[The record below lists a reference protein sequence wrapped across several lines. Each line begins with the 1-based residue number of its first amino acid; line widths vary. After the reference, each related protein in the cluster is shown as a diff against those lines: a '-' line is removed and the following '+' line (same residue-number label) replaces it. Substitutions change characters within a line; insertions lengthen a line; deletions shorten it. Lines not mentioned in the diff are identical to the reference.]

1 MNGDFTLYT
10 PTKVVFGRGAENSAG
25 AMVKAFGGTKVLI
38 HYGSKSAQK
47 SGLLKR
53 IEDSLTAEE
62 IEYVSLGGVV
72 PNPRLEKVYEG
83 VKMCRSYG
91 VNFILAVG
99 GGSVIDSAKAIA
111 YALAE
116 PEHDVR
122 ELYEHTRTPKACFP
136 LGVVLT
142 LAASGSEMSDSSV
155 ISYEDKKR
163 GVNSDLCRP
172 KFALM
177 NPELT
182 MTLPAYQTAAGCSDI
197 LMHTM
202 ERYFVNGHRMEIT
215 DAIAEGLLR
224 TVMHY
229 AQVLRDDP
237 ENYEARAEI
246 MWAGSLS
253 HNGLT
258 GFGND
263 AGDWACHRLEHEL
276 GALYDVT
283 HGAGLTAVWPAWA
296 KYVMKNCLH
305 RFVRFAKNV
314 MRIEP
319 GATDEETAIRG
330 IEAMADFFR
339 SIGMPTNL
347 SELGVHPSEDDRKL
361 LAKNCAIA
369 TGGKIGSAM
378 VLYETDMEAVY
389 RLAAK

>member
-10 PTKVVFGRGAENSAG
+10 PTKVVFGHDVETRAG
-25 AMVKAFGGTKVLI
+25 AMVKAFGGKKVLI
-38 HYGSKSAQK
+38 HYGGKSAVK

-53 IEDSLTAEE
+53 VQDSLTAEE
-62 IEYVSLGGVV
+62 IDYVSLGGVV
-72 PNPRLEKVYEG
+72 PNPRLSKVYEG
-83 VKMCRSYG
+83 VKMCKAYG
-91 VNFILAVG
+91 VDFILAVG

-116 PEHDVR
+116 PEKDVR
-122 ELYEHTRTPKACFP
+122 DLYEHTRAPKACFP

-177 NPELT
+177 DPALT
-182 MTLPAYQTAAGCSDI
+182 KTLPAYQTAAGCSDI

-224 TVMHY
+224 TVMQY
-229 AQVLRDDP
+229 AAVLRDDP
-237 ENYEARAEI
+237 ENYDARAEI

-258 GFGND
+258 GCGND

-276 GALYDVT
+276 GAQYDVT
-283 HGAGLTAVWPAWA
+283 HGAGLTAVWPSWA
-296 KYVMKNCLH
+296 KYVMKNCLP

-314 MRIEP
+314 MQVEP
-319 GATDEETAIRG
+319 GETDEETAFKG
-330 IEAMADFFR
+330 IDAMAAFFR

-347 SELGVHPSEDDRKL
+347 KELGVSPTEEEFKL

-369 TGGKIGSAM
+369 VGGKVGSAM
-378 VLYETDMEAVY
+378 PLHEADMEAIY
-389 RLAAK
+389 RIAAE

>member
-1 MNGDFTLYT
+1 MNGDFTLFT
-10 PTKVVFGRGAENSAG
+10 PTKVVFGHDVETRAG
-25 AMVKAFGGTKVLI
+25 EFVKAFGGTKVLI
-38 HYGSKSAQK
+38 HYGGQSAVR
-47 SGLLKR
+47 SGLLAR
-53 IEDSLTAEE
+53 VEDSLKKEN
-62 IEYVSLGGVV
+62 IPYVTLGGVV

-83 VKMCRSYG
+83 VALCKANG
-91 VNFILAVG
+91 VDFLLAVG

-116 PEHDVR
+116 PEHDVK
-122 ELYEHTRTPKACFP
+122 ELYEHTRAPKACYP

-142 LAASGSEMSDSSV
+142 LSASGSEMSDSSV

-177 NPELT
+177 DPALT
-182 MTLPAYQTAAGCSDI
+182 KTLPAYQTAAGCADI
-197 LMHTM
+197 MMHTM
-202 ERYFVNGHRMEIT
+202 ERYFVNGNRMELT
-215 DAIAEGLLR
+215 DAIAEGLLK
-224 TVMHY
+224 TVMHN
-229 AQVLRDDP
+229 ALVLRDDP
-237 ENYEARAEI
+237 ENYAARAEI

-258 GFGND
+258 GCGND

-296 KYVMKNCLH
+296 RYVMKNCLH
-305 RFVRFAKNV
+305 RFVRFAVNV
-314 MRIEP
+314 MGVAP
-319 GATDEETAIRG
+319 GATDEETAEKG
-330 IEAMADFFR
+330 IDALTAFFR

-347 SELGVHPSEDDRKL
+347 KELGVSPTEDDFKL

-369 TGGKIGSAM
+369 VGGKIGSAM
-378 VLYETDMEAVY
+378 PLYEKDMEAIY
-389 RLAAK
+389 RAAKE

>member
-10 PTKVVFGRGAENSAG
+10 PTKVVFGHDVETRAG
-25 AMVKAFGGTKVLI
+25 ELVKAFGGTKALI
-38 HYGSKSAQK
+38 HYGGRSAVR
-47 SGLLKR
+47 SGLLSR
-53 IEDSLTAEE
+53 VEESLKKENVP
-62 IEYVSLGGVV
+62 YVTLGGVV
-72 PNPRLEKVYEG
+72 PNPQLEKVYEG
-83 VKMCRSYG
+83 VALCKANG
-91 VNFILAVG
+91 VDFLLAVG
-99 GGSVIDSAKAIA
+99 GGSVIDSTKAIA

-116 PEHDVR
+116 PEHDVK
-122 ELYEHTRTPKACFP
+122 ELYEHTRAPKACFP

-142 LAASGSEMSDSSV
+142 LSASGSEMSDSSV

-177 NPELT
+177 NPALT
-182 MTLPAYQTAAGCSDI
+182 KTLPAYQTAAGCSDI

-202 ERYFVNGHRMEIT
+202 ERYFVNGNRMEIT

-224 TVMHY
+224 TVMRY

-237 ENYEARAEI
+237 ENEKARAEI

-258 GFGND
+258 GCGND

-296 KYVMKNCLH
+296 KYVMHGCLH
-305 RFVRFAKNV
+305 RFVRFATNV
-314 MRIEP
+314 AGVTP
-319 GATDEETAIRG
+319 GATDEETALKG
-330 IEAMADFFR
+330 IDAMAAFFR

-347 SELGVHPSEDDRKL
+347 KDLGVSPTEDEIRL

-369 TGGKIGSAM
+369 VGGRIGSAM
-378 VLYETDMEAVY
+378 PLYEKDMEAIY
-389 RLAAK
+389 RAAKE